1 MGVAIAQFA
10 EAESKKEA
18 LNLQS
23 KQNEIQY
30 NQKRLQTLNIL
41 DNVIQHQQA
50 QTTVRGTSFNS
61 ASFNAIQRNT
71 ENIASEELSNQNM
84 QKSLFDR
91 NIQVEKNKVNQ
102 TLFAQLF
109 GDAMTAAEMAAG
121 GA

>member
-41 DNVIQHQQA
+41 DTVIQHQQA

-71 ENIASEELSNQNM
+71 ENIASEELSNQSI